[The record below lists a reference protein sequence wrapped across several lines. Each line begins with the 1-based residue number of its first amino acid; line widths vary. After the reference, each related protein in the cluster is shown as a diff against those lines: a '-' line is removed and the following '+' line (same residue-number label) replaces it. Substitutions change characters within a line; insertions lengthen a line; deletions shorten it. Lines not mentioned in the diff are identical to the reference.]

1 MVLES
6 AMCEDLDD
14 VETLMLR
21 DKRITIFDDNLNDP
35 SGENL
40 KLADLV
46 NIECLHASHN
56 LIKDTLGVC
65 QMTTLVE
72 LNLSFNAIEDITG
85 LEELTLLRQLHLNH
99 NKIAFI
105 EAVRKLKGL
114 KVLGLFANKIMESE
128 DVIEI
133 LTSLPKLK
141 ELSIDQNPCSRLAE
155 FRYELILRQPQLKM
169 YDDEAIKEL
178 DRDVAQQYYTMHDKE
193 VPIPENAKKEP
204 ILKAM
209 DGRVKDKEQKS
220 VRFKEAN
227 IDDSEEFEIEKDVKE
242 LMSVIDQLKDEN
254 KDLKAKLQEDSLD
267 EVYKENEMLKK

>member
-6 AMCEDLDD
+6 AMCEELDD

-21 DKRITIFDDNLNDP
+21 DKHITIFNDNLNDP

-56 LIKDTLGVC
+56 LIKDTLGVG

-128 DVIEI
+128 DVMDI

-178 DRDVAQQYYTMHDKE
+178 DRDVAEQYYTMHDKE

-204 ILKAM
+204 ILKTM
-209 DGRVKDKEQKS
+209 DSRVKDKEQKT
-220 VRFKEAN
+220 VRFKEAD

-242 LMSVIDQLKDEN
+242 LMNVI
-254 KDLKAKLQEDSLD
+254 
-267 EVYKENEMLKK
+267 V